1 MEVKIL
7 GMGCARCNSLEK
19 LVHDV
24 VTEQGINA
32 TITKVTQQ
40 RDILSYPILGLPGL
54 VINEE
59 VKVFGRIPGK
69 SELVE
74 WLTEAQATTGKQ

>member
-7 GMGCARCNSLEK
+7 GMGCARCNRLEK

-24 VTEQGINA
+24 VTERGINA

-54 VINEE
+54 VIDEE
-59 VKVFGRIPGK
+59 VKVFGRIPAK

-74 WLTEAQATTGKQ
+74 WLVEAQSTTGKQ

>member
-19 LVHDV
+19 LVREV
-24 VTEQGINA
+24 VAEQSSDA
-32 TITKVTQQ
+32 TITKVTKQKE
-40 RDILSYPILGLPGL
+40 ILKYPILGLPGL
-54 VINEE
+54 VIDEE
-59 VKVFGRIPGK
+59 VVVFGRVPAK

-74 WLTEAQATTGKQ
+74 WLTEAQSTTGK